1 MTKDGTNVSAYL
13 IGYLIGS
20 VNNYHLNC
28 ACPSYKVIILLQKM
42 WMKLPELYGLFS
54 CFLFG
59 ASTFWTPFTSTV
71 QTLKQLKS

>member
-1 MTKDGTNVSAYL
+1 MIFFPLWKTKDFESFSSNVKSIMSKTFNLLNIMTKDGTNVSAYS

-42 WMKLPELYGLFS
+42 
-54 CFLFG
+54 
-59 ASTFWTPFTSTV
+59 
-71 QTLKQLKS
+71 